1 MHKKVVHG
9 KTPRIEVKT
18 EESKQTSTA
27 PPPRIAAVKSEE
39 SKQTAVAKGQAYTK
53 AVGGQRPDFQRFVE
67 NIVCWFFIIKICV
80 FKISM
85 FF

>member
-1 MHKKVVHG
+1 MQLNMHKKVVHG

-27 PPPRIAAVKSEE
+27 PPPPRIAAVKSEE
-39 SKQTAVAKGQAYTK
+39 SKQTAYTK
-53 AVGGQRPDFQRFVE
+53 AVGGQRPDFQRWVE
-67 NIVCWFFIIKICV
+67 NIVWWFFIIKVYV